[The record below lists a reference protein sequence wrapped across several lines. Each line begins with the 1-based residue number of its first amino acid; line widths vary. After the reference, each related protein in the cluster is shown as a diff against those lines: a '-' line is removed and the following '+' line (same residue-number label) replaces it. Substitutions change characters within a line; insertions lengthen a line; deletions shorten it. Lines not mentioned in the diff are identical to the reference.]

1 MKQQNLHKL
10 AAMKAHT
17 MGAVA
22 AALLLIGSLFVV
34 QADDKQRGINL
45 KLPGKPIKDT
55 GHGER
60 LDRHWLDEV
69 VYVGNS
75 KQVNVLEP
83 KDDQLQFRQWQKK
96 VNCISCHDAKKKKD
110 DWNLFPLHDN
120 GKLSEKK
127 WLKKTDCFSCHKPEK
142 GKGMLLWP
150 RLHKFNLPKKDARI
164 AEAQPTSP
172 H

>member
-10 AAMKAHT
+10 TAVKTHT

-34 QADDKQRGINL
+34 QADGKQRGINL
-45 KLPGKPIKDT
+45 KLPGKPTKDT
-55 GHGER
+55 GNGER

-96 VNCISCHDAKKKKD
+96 VNCISHVTVLKRRRT
-110 DWNLFPLHDN
+110 N
-120 GKLSEKK
+120 GICSRFMTMANFRKRN
-127 WLKKTDCFSCHKPEK
+127 
-142 GKGMLLWP
+142 G
-150 RLHKFNLPKKDARI
+150 
-164 AEAQPTSP
+164 
-172 H
+172 

>member
-1 MKQQNLHKL
+1 MN
-10 AAMKAHT
+10 
-17 MGAVA
+17 
-22 AALLLIGSLFVV
+22 
-34 QADDKQRGINL
+34 
-45 KLPGKPIKDT
+45 
-55 GHGER
+55 
-60 LDRHWLDEV
+60 RHWLDEV

-96 VNCISCHDAKKKKD
+96 VNCISCHGAEKKKD

-150 RLHKFNLPKKDARI
+150 RLHKFNLPKKGARNWKLNLL
-164 AEAQPTSP
+164 SL

>member
-1 MKQQNLHKL
+1 MKQQKLHKL
-10 AAMKAHT
+10 AAMKTRT

-34 QADDKQRGINL
+34 QADGKQRGINL
-45 KLPGKPIKDT
+45 KPHGKPIKDT
-55 GHGER
+55 GNGGR
-60 LDRHWLDEV
+60 LDRYWLDEV
-69 VYVGNS
+69 EYVGNS
-75 KQVNVLEP
+75 KQANVLEP

-96 VNCISCHDAKKKKD
+96 VNCISCHGAEKKKD

-150 RLHKFNLPKKDARI
+150 RLHKFNLPKKDPRI